1 LEVNIQFQ
9 KATIS
14 DASRLRQIR
23 LAALKDAPYAF
34 GAQYEVDK
42 EKPISFWQQSIAD
55 TNWFFVATNGE
66 DIGLI
71 GVEVAGVDRGSDC
84 WIFGWWIAPNYRGR
98 GVTALMLGKI
108 DEFCLDK
115 NWQKQGLGVWPENE
129 RAIAAYRK
137 LGFTSGSGPIPSRS
151 KPGQLYLPMYRN
163 LPN

>member
-1 LEVNIQFQ
+1 VNLQFQ
-9 KATIS
+9 KAANS
-14 DASRLRQIR
+14 DALRLRQIR
-23 LAALKDAPYAF
+23 LAALKDAPFEY
-34 GAQYEVDK
+34 GAKCEVDK
-42 EKPISFWQQSIAD
+42 EKQISFWQQSIAD
-55 TNWFFVATNGE
+55 TNWFFVAINGE

-71 GVEVAGVDRGSDC
+71 GVEVAGEDRGSDC

-108 DEFCLDK
+108 DEFCLEK
-115 NWQKQGLGVWPENE
+115 HWQQLGLGVWPENE

-137 LGFTSGSGPIPSRS
+137 LGFTSGAGPIPSRS

>member
-1 LEVNIQFQ
+1 MSFQ
-9 KATIS
+9 ITAAKA
-14 DASRLRQIR
+14 DEAERLRNLR

-55 TNWFFVATNGE
+55 TNWFFVAINGE

-98 GVTALMLGKI
+98 GVTALMLRKI

-115 NWQKQGLGVWPENE
+115 NWRKQGLGVWPENE

-137 LGFTSGSGPIPSRS
+137 LGFTSGVGPIPSRS

>member
-1 LEVNIQFQ
+1 MSFQ
-9 KATIS
+9 ITAAKA
-14 DASRLRQIR
+14 DEAERLRNLR

-84 WIFGWWIAPNYRGR
+84 WIFGWWIAPNYRGH
-98 GVTALMLGKI
+98 GVTAL
-108 DEFCLDK
+108 
-115 NWQKQGLGVWPENE
+115 KQGLGVWPENE

-137 LGFTSGSGPIPSRS
+137 LGFTSGAGPIPSRS

>member
-1 LEVNIQFQ
+1 MFFQ
-9 KATIS
+9 ITAAKDDEAE
-14 DASRLRQIR
+14 RLRNLR
-23 LAALKDAPYAF
+23 LAALKDAPYAY

-84 WIFGWWIAPNYRGR
+84 WIFGWWIAPNYRGH
-98 GVTALMLGKI
+98 GVTALMLRKI
-108 DEFCLDK
+108 DEFCLEK